1 MPLSLIFPRN
11 IQELCRNYREEDDN
25 LEAKKTCSVFD
36 FLEGECQV
44 SWFPF
49 RTPYDMAGSDWRTD
63 RACCLF
69 EKLHGDFSNYAL
81 PCHVVTP

>member
-1 MPLSLIFPRN
+1 MIISKPRKH
-11 IQELCRNYREEDDN
+11 
-25 LEAKKTCSVFD
+25 AVFD

-49 RTPYDMAGSDWRTD
+49 RTPYDMAESDWRTD